1 MHFRL
6 SEPQT
11 PLCETVGFRG
21 AQFEKRCCE
30 LFDPLYALLHVLVY
44 VKRPD

>member
-6 SEPQT
+6 SEPNT

-21 AQFEKRCCE
+21 AQFEKRCCK
-30 LFDPLYALLHVLVY
+30 LFDTLFACARV
-44 VKRPD
+44 R